1 MQNLSGVAPR
11 LGNHLS
17 DLKNEDNMNITEL
30 AKQHFQTDQQTY
42 KGLDKFTWDTLP
54 KGIKDLY
61 KEAAIKREEEGY

>member
-1 MQNLSGVAPR
+1 M
-11 LGNHLS
+11 S
-17 DLKNEDNMNITEL
+17 DSITIKNEVDMSITEL

-61 KEAAIKREEEGY
+61 EESAIKREEEGY